1 MPEFDRLKPILVNS
15 SSLAKEPSCLIGK
28 VHKGR
33 PNRQLS
39 ESVNLN
45 SSTLKPN
52 DNENQQTEKSIISR
66 NTNYGTAPMKN
77 KSPERERQKKILELK
92 SRTKK
97 YKQSVR
103 TGNFNEIRRSQDYS
117 S

>member
-1 MPEFDRLKPILVNS
+1 
-15 SSLAKEPSCLIGK
+15 
-28 VHKGR
+28 
-33 PNRQLS
+33 
-39 ESVNLN
+39 
-45 SSTLKPN
+45 
-52 DNENQQTEKSIISR
+52 
-66 NTNYGTAPMKN
+66 MKN